1 MMNEQHFGSYQVD
14 HEALVANN
22 MLGDLCNLND
32 LFFESNLFSIGENSN
47 YATESGRGESLF
59 MPN

>member
-1 MMNEQHFGSYQVD
+1 MMNEQHFGLYQVN
-14 HEALVANN
+14 HETLVANN

>member
-1 MMNEQHFGSYQVD
+1 MMNEQHFGLHQVV

-22 MLGDLCNLND
+22 MRGELCSLNG
-32 LFFESNLFSIGENSN
+32 LFFELNLFSIGENSN

>member
-1 MMNEQHFGSYQVD
+1 MMNEQQFGLHQVD

-22 MLGDLCNLND
+22 MVGDLCNLND